1 MIQMKGAAAFMPN
14 DTMQP
19 EFGTALRDAE
29 KAGVHLLAMDCR
41 VTPDTVALDQPVPV
55 HLEFP
60 QRNS

>member
-1 MIQMKGAAAFMPN
+1 MPN

-19 EFGTALRDAE
+19 EFGAALRDAK